1 MQKDSSSIDP
11 SPKKSSKLEKSAN
24 DLIPEL
30 ILKINKYSS
39 KLKDRVKLY
48 SIFREFDTYAHIN
61 LQNFIKLSDKR
72 YRSIKSGNNLH
83 NVLSN
88 QKKECTELSNKILTN
103 KLYSDKNIEIEEEHL
118 CKKINNKDSKELYQ
132 IRHDIIEKTKD
143 LTKNELKKREKY
155 IILAH
160 KSRNQRMKEK
170 NQIEEQN
177 KKITTNKTL
186 YGSSFRGNKLMS
198 KSMMNGNFT
207 QSFGN
212 KFFSNKNNE
221 TNVNEMGDLLKN
233 NNDIKSKTFSL
244 FKLDK
249 EKDMI
254 NSKKEF
260 LDNLVKKDNK
270 NINDYI
276 LDYKLFL
283 SQIKNSNINNLS
295 QLINDKNNF
304 GKKFSFNAGNVQ
316 LLSYQE
322 EKKETVKKVK
332 KEAHEVNMNN
342 LIKYTKRGN
351 RKWFL
356 NNIKEVSQKR
366 QNSFRK
372 KINQKKHIYNSYN
385 IYSNGIAKS
394 KSDKN
399 IFEITNNNN
408 NNNNGKISEIN
419 DNNNFNNGDITG
431 KTSSTTFSNF
441 RNTIKTVKNEANNIR
456 KIGQNFD
463 IKRKIMAGFFK
474 RMNLP
479 QIKEIKQEQVYKT
492 RNNFRKIINDNNN
505 INKFSKTF
513 NINSSQK
520 QKNGLR
526 STKGSQKN
534 LNVKNELINQKIFAD
549 LQRTYDDKKK
559 IWEKEDLMKEN
570 IKKEKMSHI
579 NNTKK
584 YLEQMAHF
592 KRKPHLFI
600 DPYSKRDELINNRI
614 KLFTRSLSG
623 FFCTEKKYQNRIN
636 EFNNYIE
643 QKENEIKSND
653 KIMAETLK
661 KQKSILDETDEE
673 FQLKQKMK
681 KNLENEEKNKKEEID
696 IKLNYKF
703 IPTLKA
709 TKKKNKNKSYKDYQE
724 FFEIVKN
731 KQKNGEYS
739 LNEIEEDINKM

>member
-143 LTKNELKKREKY
+143 LTKNELKKREEY

-177 KKITTNKTL
+177 KNITTNKTL

-221 TNVNEMGDLLKN
+221 ANVNEMGDLLKN

-276 LDYKLFL
+276 LEYKLFL

-372 KINQKKHIYNSYN
+372 KINQKKHIYNTYN

-408 NNNNGKISEIN
+408 GKVSEIN
-419 DNNNFNNGDITG
+419 DNNNFNNGDVTG

-463 IKRKIMAGFFK
+463 IKRKTMVGFFK

-623 FFCTEKKYQNRIN
+623 FFCTEKKYQNRID

-661 KQKSILDETDEE
+661 KEKSILDETDEE

-739 LNEIEEDINKM
+739 LNEIEEDVNKM

>member
-1 MQKDSSSIDP
+1 MQKDYSSIDP

-143 LTKNELKKREKY
+143 LTKNELKKREEY

-177 KKITTNKTL
+177 KNITTNKTL

-221 TNVNEMGDLLKN
+221 ANVNEMGDLLKN

-332 KEAHEVNMNN
+332 KESHEVNMNN

-372 KINQKKHIYNSYN
+372 KINQKKHIYNTYN

-408 NNNNGKISEIN
+408 NGKISEIN
-419 DNNNFNNGDITG
+419 DNNNFNNGDVTG

-479 QIKEIKQEQVYKT
+479 QIKEIKQEEVYKT

-623 FFCTEKKYQNRIN
+623 YFCTEKKYQNRID

-661 KQKSILDETDEE
+661 KEKSILDETDEE

-739 LNEIEEDINKM
+739 LNEIEEDVNKM

>member
-88 QKKECTELSNKILTN
+88 QKKECTELSNEILTN

-143 LTKNELKKREKY
+143 LTKNELKKREEY

-177 KKITTNKTL
+177 KNITTNKTL

-221 TNVNEMGDLLKN
+221 ANVNEMGDLLKN

-276 LDYKLFL
+276 LEYKLFL

-372 KINQKKHIYNSYN
+372 KINQKKHIYNTYN

-399 IFEITNNNN
+399 IFEITN

-463 IKRKIMAGFFK
+463 IKRKTMVGFFK

-623 FFCTEKKYQNRIN
+623 FFCTEKKYQNRID

-661 KQKSILDETDEE
+661 KEKSILDETDEE

-739 LNEIEEDINKM
+739 LNEIEEDVNKM